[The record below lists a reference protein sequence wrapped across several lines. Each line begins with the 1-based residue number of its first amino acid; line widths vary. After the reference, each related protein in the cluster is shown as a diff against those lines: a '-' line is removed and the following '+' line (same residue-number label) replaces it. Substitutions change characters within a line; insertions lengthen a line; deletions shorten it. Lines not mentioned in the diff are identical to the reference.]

1 MRQLSSPLTTLQ
13 DNLQSRSM
21 PRIHSKQ
28 EQRFQL
34 PTLKSKINNLID
46 SEDQKAPKG
55 QFFQGLVKGKT
66 IMESKNKIEFPKTQ
80 QNFYRLIYKAQY
92 SFRPTK
98 LNPRQVSMDQPAIQK
113 KLGGPTF
120 AFRTIQSSEEQL
132 RKPNLEVIARQQ
144 INYLNDSQSINESL
158 NTEINQILYGKG
170 QKKQIIKQRLNQ
182 TKNNNNDTSNI
193 IKEES
198 ENSFI

>member
-1 MRQLSSPLTTLQ
+1 MRQLNSPLTTLE
-13 DNLQSRSM
+13 DNLQSKSM

-34 PTLKSKINNLID
+34 PTLKSKLNNLIEC
-46 SEDQKAPKG
+46 EDQKASVG
-55 QFFQGLVKGKT
+55 QFFQGVVKGKT
-66 IMESKNKIEFPKTQ
+66 IMESKNKIEVPKTQ
-80 QNFYRLIYKAQY
+80 QNFYRLIYKSQY

-120 AFRTIQSSEEQL
+120 AFRTIQSSEEQI

-144 INYLNDSQSINESL
+144 VNYLNDSQSINESL

-170 QKKQIIKQRLNQ
+170 KKKMIIQQRLNQ
-182 TKNNNNDTSNI
+182 IKNNNDTSNI

>member
-13 DNLQSRSM
+13 DNLQSQSM

-34 PTLKSKINNLID
+34 PTLKSKMNNLIE
-46 SEDQKAPKG
+46 SEEQKAPVG

-66 IMESKNKIEFPKTQ
+66 IMESKKKIEFPKTQ
-80 QNFYRLIYKAQY
+80 QNFYRLVYKAQY

-120 AFRTIQSSEEQL
+120 AYRTIQSSEEQL
-132 RKPNLEVIARQQ
+132 RKPKLEVIARQQ
-144 INYLNDSQSINESL
+144 VNYLNESHSINESL

-170 QKKQIIKQRLNQ
+170 QKKMMLKQRLNQ
-182 TKNNNNDTSNI
+182 TKNNNDTSNI

>member
-13 DNLQSRSM
+13 DNLQSQSM

-34 PTLKSKINNLID
+34 PTLKSKMNNLIE
-46 SEDQKAPKG
+46 SEEQKAPVG

-66 IMESKNKIEFPKTQ
+66 IMESKKKIEFPKTQ
-80 QNFYRLIYKAQY
+80 QNFYRLVYKAQY

-120 AFRTIQSSEEQL
+120 AYRTIQSSEEQL
-132 RKPNLEVIARQQ
+132 RKPKLEVIARQQ
-144 INYLNDSQSINESL
+144 VNYLNDSHSINESL

-170 QKKQIIKQRLNQ
+170 QKKTMLKQRLNQ
-182 TKNNNNDTSNI
+182 TKNNNDTSNI

>member
-13 DNLQSRSM
+13 DNLQSKSM

-46 SEDQKAPKG
+46 SEDQKAQQVG
-55 QFFQGLVKGKT
+55 QIFQGLVKGKT
-66 IMESKNKIEFPKTQ
+66 IMEQKNKIEFPKTS
-80 QNFYRLIYKAQY
+80 QNFYRIIYKAQY

-113 KLGGPTF
+113 KLGGPAF
-120 AFRTIQSSEEQL
+120 AFRTIQTSEEQL

-144 INYLNDSQSINESL
+144 VNYLNDSQSINESL

-170 QKKQIIKQRLNQ
+170 QKKLQVKQRLNQ
-182 TKNNNNDTSNI
+182 ANNNNDTSNI